1 MTWDFVEPNPIG
13 TSAGSFSN
21 CVRSVAKTVGK
32 LPASA
37 DAIIRQADSR
47 ELEYP
52 QNSVI
57 VTDPPYYDNIPYADI
72 SEYFYVWL
80 RESLKEIW
88 PTLTASLATPK
99 ASELTYD
106 RSRHRGDAK
115 LAREHFSKGF
125 EETFLRWRERANS
138 DYPSLVFYAFRATEK
153 AAGTNGTSEAAVV
166 SQGWESILSS
176 LIGAKYQITGTWPIG
191 TERSN
196 RFRSIDSN
204 ALGSSI
210 VLVCRPRPD
219 DSPRCTRSDLLRDLR
234 NELPPS
240 VKRLRDANLAAT
252 DLEQAAIGPGMAA
265 FSRYREVLEPDG
277 SPMTVRSA
285 LAVINDELAQ
295 ILLGEIADVDAETH
309 FALAWFDGHFYDEA
323 TYGEAEVLLKAKNAS
338 LDALRDSGIVKAER
352 GAVQLL
358 RPRSIDAIAG
368 PPSTDGRIRGI
379 PAFAQL
385 IYVIAAL
392 VAEDGGAEVAASM
405 LQTIGSDNSERLKD
419 IAYHC
424 YLICDRAK
432 RSSEAQD
439 FNELIAAWPELQK
452 RMGEQHTQ
460 VHEDRLI

>member
-1 MTWDFVEPNPIG
+1 
-13 TSAGSFSN
+13 
-21 CVRSVAKTVGK
+21 
-32 LPASA
+32 
-37 DAIIRQADSR
+37 
-47 ELEYP
+47 
-52 QNSVI
+52 
-57 VTDPPYYDNIPYADI
+57 
-72 SEYFYVWL
+72 
-80 RESLKEIW
+80 
-88 PTLTASLATPK
+88 
-99 ASELTYD
+99 
-106 RSRHRGDAK
+106 
-115 LAREHFSKGF
+115 
-125 EETFLRWRERANS
+125 
-138 DYPSLVFYAFRATEK
+138 
-153 AAGTNGTSEAAVV
+153 
-166 SQGWESILSS
+166 
-176 LIGAKYQITGTWPIG
+176 
-191 TERSN
+191 
-196 RFRSIDSN
+196 
-204 ALGSSI
+204 
-210 VLVCRPRPD
+210 
-219 DSPRCTRSDLLRDLR
+219 
-234 NELPPS
+234 
-240 VKRLRDANLAAT
+240 
-252 DLEQAAIGPGMAA
+252 
-265 FSRYREVLEPDG
+265 
-277 SPMTVRSA
+277 MTVRSA